1 MIDIK
6 DFNIQRLIN
15 VLDNDINSSWV
26 NILATH
32 IYHNDNDHYIL
43 YSKEF
48 SHAHILEDDILQG
61 IPYCEI
67 GTLYE
72 YSLSYF
78 DTSSKT
84 DNGQFYTPRD
94 IAVLMGSF
102 IQDFD
107 TTKIWL
113 DPCVG
118 SGNLLYGLLKNV
130 NNPEKFLRNN
140 IIASDIDSTAL
151 LIARTLLV
159 LEFEKEN
166 TNLFNDIE
174 NNFIN
179 YNYLSEGN
187 NDTVLPHYDYVIVN
201 PPYVSRMRNSLFG
214 TDKCGD
220 LYSYFL
226 EKIIKNSDGFIAIT
240 PQSFTHAKKFK
251 PLRKMLLNKNKSYYY
266 NFDNVPGNIFRGIK
280 FGYQNTNKA
289 NSIRPTIII
298 NNDNYKTNKI
308 TSLLKW
314 RTIQRKEL
322 LENIDK
328 DLSAITLNDDIFPK
342 VGKCYQDFYNSIK
355 NNNNLETIISSNPTD
370 YVLYIPSTPRYYISA
385 SKRKLHRKSI
395 KRIYFDNEE
404 KLNIAYVLLNSAYFY
419 WWWRVVDGGMTIST
433 ITIKTLPLLKIDNI
447 KTMVALLEDSENNNI
462 VSSKNAGKIQENIKH
477 PDNIVEKITCS
488 LTSNNNAL
496 LMQSRLNSSIELIK
510 NRRC

>member
-1 MIDIK
+1 MINIK

-43 YSKEF
+43 CSKEF
-48 SHAHILEDDILQG
+48 SQAHILEDDILQG

-78 DTSSKT
+78 DNSSKT
-84 DNGQFYTPRD
+84 NSGQFYTPRD

-130 NNPEKFLRNN
+130 SDPEKFLRNN

-174 NNFIN
+174 NNFIK
-179 YNYLSEGN
+179 YNYLSE
-187 NDTVLPHYDYVIVN
+187 
-201 PPYVSRMRNSLFG
+201 
-214 TDKCGD
+214 
-220 LYSYFL
+220 
-226 EKIIKNSDGFIAIT
+226 
-240 PQSFTHAKKFK
+240 
-251 PLRKMLLNKNKSYYY
+251 
-266 NFDNVPGNIFRGIK
+266 
-280 FGYQNTNKA
+280 
-289 NSIRPTIII
+289 
-298 NNDNYKTNKI
+298 
-308 TSLLKW
+308 
-314 RTIQRKEL
+314 
-322 LENIDK
+322 
-328 DLSAITLNDDIFPK
+328 
-342 VGKCYQDFYNSIK
+342 
-355 NNNNLETIISSNPTD
+355 
-370 YVLYIPSTPRYYISA
+370 
-385 SKRKLHRKSI
+385 
-395 KRIYFDNEE
+395 
-404 KLNIAYVLLNSAYFY
+404 
-419 WWWRVVDGGMTIST
+419 
-433 ITIKTLPLLKIDNI
+433 
-447 KTMVALLEDSENNNI
+447 
-462 VSSKNAGKIQENIKH
+462 
-477 PDNIVEKITCS
+477 
-488 LTSNNNAL
+488 
-496 LMQSRLNSSIELIK
+496 
-510 NRRC
+510 